1 MLRSFNKVRYTQS
14 GSDMYYVGGGGNAHY
29 LGPLVV
35 VGWSTVSKGP
45 FPDGL
50 GFWVDSRPTRPEQLL
65 PPGTNSLGYY
75 YCTWHTSWQKARNNS
90 AIPHPV
96 TRQLSSLATGPRL
109 IFSSLFQTTRPARTT
124 SGFAWDAPLALPF
137 QHHHHHHHHSNL
149 HLHTLV
155 QVKQDLLERLA
166 GHEVNDVN
174 TSLVAHG

>member
-1 MLRSFNKVRYTQS
+1 MPTIL
-14 GSDMYYVGGGGNAHY
+14 
-29 LGPLVV
+29 
-35 VGWSTVSKGP
+35 VGWSWSVGP
-45 FPDGL
+45 RSQRVRSQMAWDFGLTPDQ
-50 GFWVDSRPTRPEQLL
+50 PEQLL

-109 IFSSLFQTTRPARTT
+109 IFSSLFQTTRPARPT

-137 QHHHHHHHHSNL
+137 QHHHHHHHHHSNL